1 MEVKKKSTSKKSK
14 TWGDNGFT
22 AKIQFGCYEYTIKFL
37 PEKDVIKYID

>member
-1 MEVKKKSTSKKSK
+1 MEVKKKSTSKK
-14 TWGDNGFT
+14 TWGDSGFA